1 MHYKLIGI
9 GLMLLLAVGCSDST
23 PQNTTPTPTA
33 MPDASKAVTPKH
45 TPPAAPS
52 PEAFTEAEK
61 KPAKPPTKASS
72 EPVSPTPRPGMLI
85 EKADVGSGQKGRY
98 EQGII
103 TTPVSTYF
111 RAQERITFYIQLPEY
126 LRAYK
131 FEHDFKGPKTNEE
144 YMEKIIKKNNIR
156 LPDLPPGHRYLYD
169 PKEEQLVVERPQQ
182 E

>member
-1 MHYKLIGI
+1 M
-9 GLMLLLAVGCSDST
+9 
-23 PQNTTPTPTA
+23 
-33 MPDASKAVTPKH
+33 ASKAETPKH
-45 TPPAAPS
+45 AAPAAPP

-61 KPAKPPTKASS
+61 KPAAPPKVNTG
-72 EPVSPTPRPGMLI
+72 PVSPTPRPGMLI
-85 EKADVGSGQKGRY
+85 EKADVGSGEKGRY
-98 EQGII
+98 DQGII

-144 YMEKIIKKNNIR
+144 YMKDIIKKNNIR
-156 LPDLPPGHRYLYD
+156 LPELPPGHRYIYD
-169 PKEEQLVVERPQQ
+169 PKEEQLMVERPQQ